1 MSNALDE
8 LRDDMITASNEKKG
22 SSENELEGLKL
33 KPSLK
38 TYIVR
43 ILPPQRMKEMRCFY
57 ATPSY
62 NFINDEPLFSLK
74 KFGDKFNPID
84 SYVRKTYKSAEER
97 GDETLKK
104 KMMAIK
110 RKRNYYFE
118 ILLLGVNDELFE
130 EPMYKIFIDTS
141 NRGLL
146 AKKLCAI
153 MGVPFFKD
161 VDDRWVDEN
170 SKKID
175 TDKEYVNLIDVKAGC
190 DVKITKTKWG
200 EKNWEIDYDV
210 TPLTKKGPR
219 ALTKK
224 EVEIIKANR
233 VDLFSVEEYVTDIKV
248 VEATLKAW
256 LEGQLKKDEEESST
270 SEGNYD
276 LDDVPFGDD
285 EEPKK
290 TEKKAPKE
298 EKQATKPSKEEK
310 SDKKSEKKKEKKEEK
325 EAGFDI
331 EDDAEFEKM
340 LDEMEKDESVTDD
353 DDIELD

>member
-1 MSNALDE
+1 MSNALDD

-22 SSENELEGLKL
+22 TGENELEGLKF

-62 NFINDEPLFSLK
+62 NFINDEPFFSLK

-84 SYVRKTYKSAEER
+84 SYVRKTYKTAQER
-97 GDETLKK
+97 GDEALQK

-118 ILLLGVNDELFE
+118 ILLLGVNDEIFD
-130 EPMYKIFIDTS
+130 EPMYKIMLDTS

-146 AKKLCAI
+146 AKKLCSI

-161 VDDRWVDEN
+161 VEDRWVDEN

-175 TDKEYVNLIDVKAGC
+175 TDKDYVNLIDVKNGF

-200 EKNWEIDYDV
+200 EKNWEIDYDI

-233 VDLFSVEEYVTDIKV
+233 VDLFEVEEYVTDIKV

-256 LEGQLKKDEEESST
+256 LEGQLRKDEESASESD
-270 SEGNYD
+270 GNYD
-276 LDDVPFGDD
+276 LDDVPFGDA
-285 EEPKK
+285 EETPVK
-290 TEKKAPKE
+290 TEKKSTKEDKAPKS
-298 EKQATKPSKEEK
+298 SKEEK
-310 SDKKSEKKKEKKEEK
+310 SEKKIEKKKDKKEEK
-325 EAGFDI
+325 DAGFDI
-331 EDDAEFEKM
+331 EDDAEFEQM
-340 LDEMEKDESVTDD
+340 LEEMEKDESVTDD
-353 DDIELD
+353 DLEID